1 MCAGGRYDGLIGQ
14 VGGKSAPAVGWALG
28 MERILELLKSAQLLP
43 TQPAVDVFA
52 VVPDASSG
60 PLVARVLRQLRQ
72 QGIQVQMHAAGP
84 DGQGSMKS
92 QFKKADA
99 SQARFAL
106 IFGQDEV
113 AGGMV
118 ALKPLRAS
126 PGETTAAPQRLCPLD
141 DVNAW
146 VNDLRA

>member
-1 MCAGGRYDGLIGQ
+1 MLLADQPVLAENQPLFGFLAEPGVDQFRLQARHQPAHGAGGGLQPDHGVLAAGLVGHGQ
-14 VGGKSAPAVGWALG
+14 DQSAL
-28 MERILELLKSAQLLP
+28 
-43 TQPAVDVFA
+43 
-52 VVPDASSG
+52 
-60 PLVARVLRQLRQ
+60 
-72 QGIQVQMHAAGP
+72 HAAPSVAGTFRR
-84 DGQGSMKS
+84 G
-92 QFKKADA
+92 ADA